1 LRQLVVLLPW
11 LLVALMAALA
21 SWIGFEL
28 VRQGGRMLLRLETL
42 EQQLAWLQAA
52 LAPAVAIPAGTSAPE
67 FDPPDANNARAALAS
82 MLPAG
87 DGGGRSTT
95 WPAWKRSLVDSKIN
109 RNGLAAGTPAPG
121 FRLPRVDGGELALE
135 AYRGRRV
142 LLVFTDPRCG
152 PCDELAPRLEAL
164 SRRTPEVRVL
174 LVSRGELEV
183 NRAKVAE
190 HGLTFPVGLQ
200 RHWEVSRDY
209 ALFAT
214 PAAYLID
221 EQGIILT
228 DAAVG
233 VEATLTL
240 LASVAT
246 SRGTARAS
254 PPAVARAAGQ

>member
-21 SWIGFEL
+21 AWIGFEL